1 MAFYYQ
7 PYSTNGYNFK
17 ECMDFDEDEGENDM
31 EDNDDEFKQYA
42 NKRDINWEPISSIIL
57 QKRK

>member
-1 MAFYYQ
+1 MMGKIDF
-7 PYSTNGYNFK
+7 GIIDG
-17 ECMDFDEDEGENDM
+17 MDFDEDEGEND